1 MTRIVR
7 AVALILLSAPA
18 AALGQPAAPPSA
30 VQASLLAPGLRVTD
44 LDRSMAFYRIALGL
58 VPCRTLRHGSL
69 TEVMLCADG
78 VSGRLTLIL
87 LRDEAPGKSPPVILG
102 DGLAKIV
109 LRVPDVA
116 AVASRLTV
124 ARYAVDGVHQSGHG
138 PAVLMLTDPDG
149 YRHELVGKSPPAPAT
164 PR

>member
-1 MTRIVR
+1 MRTILC
-7 AVALILLSAPA
+7 AAALILLSAPV
-18 AALGQPAAPPSA
+18 AALGQPA

-44 LDRSMAFYRIALGL
+44 LDRSITFYRIALGL
-58 VPCRTLRHGSL
+58 VPCRTLHHGPL
-69 TEVMLCADG
+69 TEVMLCADSA
-78 VSGRLTLIL
+78 SGRLTLIL
-87 LRDEAPGKSPPVILG
+87 LRDEAPDKSPPVVLG

-116 AVASRLTV
+116 AVA
-124 ARYAVDGVHQSGHG
+124 ARMTAAGYPVDAVHQSGQG

-149 YRHELVGKSPPAPAT
+149 YRHELVGSPPSAPAA

>member
-1 MTRIVR
+1 VR
-7 AVALILLSAPA
+7 TILRAAALLLLSVPA
-18 AALGQPAAPPSA
+18 TALGQPL

-44 LDRSMAFYRIALGL
+44 LDRSITFYRIALGL
-58 VPCRTLRHGSL
+58 VPCRTLHHGTL
-69 TEVMLCADG
+69 TEVMLCADS

-87 LRDEAPGKSPPVILG
+87 LRDETPGQSPPVTMG

-116 AVASRLTV
+116 AVAARLT
-124 ARYAVDGVHQSGHG
+124 AAGHAVEAVHQSGHG

-149 YRHELVGKSPPAPAT
+149 YRNELVGSSLSAPAA